1 MNKQPHIFFVGDF
14 QSDNGPGVA
23 NRTLFSGFSHEQASY
38 SEANGLV
45 SRSIECFKKI
55 KKADAVCICSFT
67 AFDYLVIYM
76 ALFFHK
82 KIFYIQHGFARYE
95 ESMNQMTDE
104 KKLKST
110 IKLEN
115 FIFKHVDKV
124 YCVSKN
130 FMNYMKEALPEYVQK
145 FDYHFNTIDFEHI
158 EKYLFHNQTQ
168 HHSHVYKIISV
179 GGGMKRKGNLEV
191 CQAIQQCIEETNR
204 KIEFY
209 VVGPAYTEKEKI
221 CQYPFVHYID
231 SLPRSELIQLM
242 AVCDLY
248 VQNSFFETFG
258 LAIIEGNVAGCDV
271 LVSNQVGA
279 KDVFDHL
286 DDTHIIYDN
295 KDIKEIAEKIA
306 VLSQRNSV
314 RAICQRDKLTPHY
327 SAQQLYEKISKVLM
341 IERRKI

>member
-1 MNKQPHIFFVGDF
+1 MDKQPHIFFVGDF

-23 NRTLFSGFSHEQASY
+23 NRTLLSGFSTDQVSH
-38 SEANGLV
+38 SEASGLV
-45 SRSIECFKKI
+45 SRSIECLKKI
-55 KKADAVCICSFT
+55 RKADAVCICSFT
-67 AFDYLVIYM
+67 PFDYLVIYI
-76 ALFFHK
+76 ALLFHK

-95 ESMNQMTDE
+95 ESMNQMVDE

-130 FMNYMKEALPEYVQK
+130 FMNYMKNALPEYAQK
-145 FDYHFNTIDFEHI
+145 FDYHFNTIDFENI
-158 EKYLFHNQTQ
+158 EKYLYNNQTQ
-168 HHSHVYKIISV
+168 HRSHVYKIISV

-191 CQAIQQCIEETNR
+191 CQAIQKCIEETNSQ
-204 KIEFY
+204 IEFY

-221 CQYPFVHYID
+221 CQYSFVHYID
-231 SLPRSELIQLM
+231 SLPRGELIQLM
-242 AVCDLY
+242 ALCDLY

-279 KDVFDHL
+279 KDVFENL
-286 DDTHIIYDN
+286 DDIHIIYDN
-295 KDIKEIAEKIA
+295 KNIDEIAKKIG
-306 VLSQRNSV
+306 VLSQRSSAH
-314 RAICQRDKLTPHY
+314 AICQREKLTPRY
-327 SAQQLYEKISKVLM
+327 SSQELYEKISKEM
-341 IERRKI
+341 CS